1 MSEILTI
8 TNLNKMGKTE
18 EKIVNALLDIVF
30 TAFIVVLIID
40 LYILYIK

>member
-1 MSEILTI
+1 
-8 TNLNKMGKTE
+8 MGKTE

>member
-18 EKIVNALLDIVF
+18 EKIVNALFTIVVY
-30 TAFIVVLIID
+30 AFIVVLIID
-40 LYILYIK
+40 LYILLK